1 MGKRNRATMLPIN
14 LPQLQ
19 NLIKRD
25 PISYKQDFLQQ
36 YRHFES
42 QLDIFKLKPDEEAEE
57 FGRLITFISQ
67 VAQCYSQETS
77 SFPNQL
83 INLLSECYQILNP
96 NVRRTMVQALVL
108 LRNKD
113 IIPSITL
120 LSLFFTLFRARD
132 KQLRELLYSYI
143 VTDIKNQNS
152 KHKNNKLNKTLQSF
166 MYTIL
171 QGRQQQQQEQNN
183 VKIGGERI
191 DSKMGEDSI
200 SAKKSLDVCIE
211 LYRKGIWN
219 DAKTVNVI
227 AEACFH
233 QISKIKVTAIKFFL
247 GSNQDQDDSSEDEKE
262 IPNIKRLQH
271 INQINKAKKS
281 KKRKLDKA
289 LSTVR
294 KKEIQKHRAEN
305 FNFSALHLLNDPQ
318 GFSEK
323 LFSTLTSSQYNDR
336 FEVKIITLNLISRI
350 IGIHKLVLLNF
361 YSYLQRY
368 LQPHQRDVTLVLV
381 ILAQACH
388 ELVPPDVLEPVVRV
402 IANNFVSDHCAGE
415 VMAAGL
421 NAIREICSRQPLAID
436 LTLLQDLTEYR
447 SDKNKGVMIAARSLI
462 GLFREINPE
471 LLKRKDRGKAASI
484 NLKDFKPLQYGQVR
498 TMEQIDGIEL
508 LEEYKQ
514 KLVRSENEDEW
525 SRWEI
530 ASDKDNSSDDEG
542 WINVSSDDN
551 QDINVSDSSDE
562 EDSKIN
568 ENENENN
575 DKAKKIS
582 TLAMTQLL
590 SPADF
595 AKLNELKLEHKSEQL
610 VNGVKRNRSSTQDE
624 PSDIVDVNA
633 ITGPRKKAKQDYE
646 ERLESIRAGRE
657 GREKYGSSKG
667 KKFEGAS
674 TTNKEKARNKAFMMV
689 IHKKNALQKKKMSLR
704 DKQIQLTRQSSN
716 KKRSKK

>member
-1 MGKRNRATMLPIN
+1 MGKRNRATLLPIN

-77 SFPNQL
+77 SFPQQL

-120 LSLFFTLFRARD
+120 LSLCFTLFRVRD

-143 VTDIKNQNS
+143 VTDIKNQNA
-152 KHKNNKLNKTLQSF
+152 KHKNNKLNKTLQ
-166 MYTIL
+166 
-171 QGRQQQQQEQNN
+171 R
-183 VKIGGERI
+183 GEKI

-233 QISKIKVTAIKFFL
+233 QITKIKVTAIKFFL
-247 GSNQDQDDSSEDEKE
+247 GSNQDQDVSSEDEKE
-262 IPNIKRLQH
+262 LPNIRRLQH
-271 INQINKAKKS
+271 INQINKTKKS
-281 KKRKLDKA
+281 KKRKLGKA
-289 LSTVR
+289 LSTIR
-294 KKEIQKHRAEN
+294 KKELQKHKAEN

-436 LTLLQDLTEYR
+436 FTLLQDLTEYR

-471 LLKRKDRGKAASI
+471 LLKRKDRGKVASM

-498 TMEQIDGIEL
+498 TMEQIEGIEL

-514 KLVRSENEDEW
+514 KLGHSENEDEW

-530 ASDKDNSSDDEG
+530 ASDNSSDDEG
-542 WINVSSDDN
+542 WIN
-551 QDINVSDSSDE
+551 E
-562 EDSKIN
+562 
-568 ENENENN
+568 
-575 DKAKKIS
+575 KKIS

-610 VNGVKRNRSSTQDE
+610 VDGGKRNRSTTQDE
-624 PSDIVDVNA
+624 PSDIIDVNA

-646 ERLESIRAGRE
+646 ERLESIKSGRE

-689 IHKKNALQKKKMSLR
+689 IHKKNALQKKKMNP
-704 DKQIQLTRQSSN
+704 IN
-716 KKRSKK
+716 KTK